1 MKRLNIQIQQRST
14 VPPELCGLKKPRHS
28 LCCNGHTRQRFA
40 SALCG
45 GRVSGHGKPLA
56 APGAPGRLS
65 LHRVGEDPVCPHRR
79 FTQDETIVIVARP
92 VGKIKGKTME
102 KSMVQP
108 CFPPGR
114 VLRVEFIAEEC
125 LAAVQAMIA
134 REHIT
139 QPAAQRNQ
147 LQPGPAKQLIGQ
159 QKGGDEGVGGA
170 AEDSHHGHGS
180 RKPGGQPKVAPI

>member
-1 MKRLNIQIQQRST
+1 M
-14 VPPELCGLKKPRHS
+14 
-28 LCCNGHTRQRFA
+28 
-40 SALCG
+40 
-45 GRVSGHGKPLA
+45 
-56 APGAPGRLS
+56 
-65 LHRVGEDPVCPHRR
+65 
-79 FTQDETIVIVARP
+79 IVARP

-139 QPAAQRNQ
+139 QPAAQRDQ

-159 QKGGDEGVGGA
+159 QKGGNEGVGGT

-180 RKPGGQPKVAPI
+180 RKPGGPSSGPNAQPKVAPI

>member
-92 VGKIKGKTME
+92 VGKIKGRKF
-102 KSMVQP
+102 KNY
-108 CFPPGR
+108 R
-114 VLRVEFIAEEC
+114 KLLRSFTFFHKKQSGFI
-125 LAAVQAMIA
+125 I
-134 REHIT
+134 
-139 QPAAQRNQ
+139 
-147 LQPGPAKQLIGQ
+147 LIEN
-159 QKGGDEGVGGA
+159 DRLLCYTNL
-170 AEDSHHGHGS
+170 D
-180 RKPGGQPKVAPI
+180 